1 MKGARRRSSA
11 TPQPTCRQ
19 WPASALTAPMADPL
33 EISTA
38 SRLRRKLAAAEPDRR
53 LVLNVSG
60 VGYRLADPDGV
71 R

>member
-19 WPASALTAPMADPL
+19 WLASAVTAPMAGPL

-38 SRLRRKLAAAEPDRR
+38 SRVRQKLEQAGAEP
-53 LVLNVSG
+53 LVQNVRG
-60 VGYRLADPDGV
+60 VGWRLT